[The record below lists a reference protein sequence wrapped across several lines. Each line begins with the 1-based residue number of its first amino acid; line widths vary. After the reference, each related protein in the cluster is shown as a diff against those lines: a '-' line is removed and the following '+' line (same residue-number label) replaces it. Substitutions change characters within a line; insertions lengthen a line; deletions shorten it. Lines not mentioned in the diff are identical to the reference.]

1 MVGMVRDMCV
11 MTMDFYH
18 KGELVV
24 REAQYFERL
33 MSESLFQF
41 IVTDILE
48 ITLQMR
54 IRK

>member
-18 KGELVV
+18 IGELVV